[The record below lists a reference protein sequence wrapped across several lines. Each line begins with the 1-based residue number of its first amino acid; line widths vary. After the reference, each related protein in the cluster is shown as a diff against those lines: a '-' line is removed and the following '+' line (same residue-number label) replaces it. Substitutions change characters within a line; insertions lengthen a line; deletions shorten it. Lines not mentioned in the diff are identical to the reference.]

1 MAKPLIVEHTREGK
15 RIKFK
20 AKFLGI
26 PLMDDASAAQGKAG
40 YHPAGYGGPM
50 DLTAKPTGKEGEY
63 EATWTCN
70 AD

>member
-1 MAKPLIVEHTREGK
+1 MAKRLSVEHSRQGK
-15 RIKFK
+15 RIRFT

-26 PLMDDASAAQGKAG
+26 PLLDDASAAQEKAG

-50 DLTAKPTGKEGEY
+50 DLTAKPTGKDGEY